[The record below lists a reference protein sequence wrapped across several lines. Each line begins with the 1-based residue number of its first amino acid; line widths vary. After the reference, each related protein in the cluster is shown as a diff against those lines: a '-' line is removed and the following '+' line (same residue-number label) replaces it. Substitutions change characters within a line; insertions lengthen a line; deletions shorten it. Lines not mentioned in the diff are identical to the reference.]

1 VQLRLERQDG
11 SIVCERCLL
20 AETPLTRLKGL
31 LGRGG
36 LERGEGLLLRPA
48 SSIHTFFMRFAI
60 DAVWV
65 DHNMTVL
72 KVSPDLKAWRTA
84 ACKGAKGVIELTA
97 GEAEH
102 RGVQAGDRLALTTQP
117 AAEPAARAA

>member
-1 VQLRLERQDG
+1 MQLRLERQDG
-11 SIVCERCLL
+11 STVCGRCLL

-31 LGRGG
+31 LGRSE

-48 SSIHTFFMRFAI
+48 SSIHTFFMRFPI

-72 KVSPDLKAWRTA
+72 KVSPELRTWRTA
-84 ACKGAKGVIELTA
+84 ACRGAKGVVELPA
-97 GEAEH
+97 GEAE
-102 RGVQAGDRLALTTQP
+102 RRRLRAGDRLVLTTQP
-117 AAEPAARAA
+117 AAEPSARAA